1 MASRK
6 QEIRKEIKK
15 KNAKLGIDVEA
26 AKNIVDLQDQQGENI
41 HVDDFKNQEYGTENY
56 LTNWPMLYILENG
69 KEAYIGESNHV
80 KTRMNQHHMSVE
92 KSIFDKVH
100 FIYSKQFNQ
109 SVTFDYESKL
119 IQYIVADEKFV
130 VINKNAG
137 IADKEYFDKEKY
149 DVDFHI
155 LWHKLQREKL
165 AKHSIEEIENSD
177 LFKYSPFKEL
187 NDDQRDA
194 VDKITQRIKQNP
206 YQAIVVNGMPGSGKT
221 IVAIY
226 IMKLLRDSEEY
237 KNKKIGFVVP
247 PTSLRKTLSKV
258 FRSIYGLKAT
268 DVIGPSDIVKQHY
281 DILLVDE
288 AHRLHQYKNIVN
300 RASFK
305 ANCKALGLTTE
316 SDELDW
322 IMQQCDCPILFYD
335 KMQVVGPSG
344 INIERFDEKMK
355 LEQNRR
361 LVTYYS
367 LLTQM
372 RVNGGNDY
380 INLVNSILSGKC
392 NQQACLKNYDF
403 KVMSDFNRFNN
414 LQQKLEDEFTL
425 SRMIAGYAWE
435 WKSKKDKSLYDMELD
450 GVKKQWNYRLENWV
464 LSEGA
469 DKQVGCIHTIQ
480 GFDLNY
486 GFVIMGNEIGYDPES
501 KEIIVRP
508 ENYYDQN
515 GRKTASK
522 EELLEYIKHIYYV
535 LMTRGIKGTYLYICD
550 DNLRKYVSSI
560 IGVI

>member
-1 MASRK
+1 MFK
-6 QEIRKEIKK
+6 IIE
-15 KNAKLGIDVEA
+15 G
-26 AKNIVDLQDQQGENI
+26 
-41 HVDDFKNQEYGTENY
+41 DFKNQEYGTENY

-130 VINKNAG
+130 VTNKNAG

-149 DVDFHI
+149 DVNFHI

-237 KNKKIGFVVP
+237 NDKKIGFVVP

-392 NQQACLKNYDF
+392 NQQACLENYDF

-560 IGVI
+560 IGEI

>member
-1 MASRK
+1 MFK
-6 QEIRKEIKK
+6 IIE
-15 KNAKLGIDVEA
+15 G
-26 AKNIVDLQDQQGENI
+26 
-41 HVDDFKNQEYGTENY
+41 DFKNQEYGTENY

-130 VINKNAG
+130 VTNKNAG

-149 DVDFHI
+149 DVNFHI

-237 KNKKIGFVVP
+237 KDKKIGFVVP

-392 NQQACLKNYDF
+392 NQQACLENYDF

-450 GVKKQWNYRLENWV
+450 GVKK
-464 LSEGA
+464 
-469 DKQVGCIHTIQ
+469 
-480 GFDLNY
+480 
-486 GFVIMGNEIGYDPES
+486 
-501 KEIIVRP
+501 
-508 ENYYDQN
+508 
-515 GRKTASK
+515 
-522 EELLEYIKHIYYV
+522 
-535 LMTRGIKGTYLYICD
+535 
-550 DNLRKYVSSI
+550 
-560 IGVI
+560 